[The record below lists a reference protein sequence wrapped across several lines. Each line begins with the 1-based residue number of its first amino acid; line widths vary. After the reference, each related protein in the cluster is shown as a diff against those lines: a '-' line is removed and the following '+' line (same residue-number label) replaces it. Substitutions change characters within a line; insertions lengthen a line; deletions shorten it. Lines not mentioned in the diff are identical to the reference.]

1 MALPIVSIVGN
12 INKIELKYLP
22 NGKALCSYKIE
33 CSEKNAKGEWDNLY
47 IDGVS
52 FDKSAE
58 FVNQY
63 FNDGDP
69 CIATGKLIT
78 EVYENKDGKKVYTI
92 KLKFPEITFAP
103 KPKGQPTQPQPKQA
117 PKVETYNAQGKKT
130 AEYDMPE
137 IDISEDEVPF

>member
-1 MALPIVSIVGN
+1 MALPTVSIFGN

-92 KLKFPEITFAP
+92 KLKFPEIGFAP
-103 KPKGQPTQPQPKQA
+103 KSKNSSPQPKQA
-117 PKVETYNAQGKKT
+117 PKVEVVYGKQENKLLT
-130 AEYDMPE
+130 NEFDIDESE
-137 IDISEDEVPF
+137 IPF

>member
-1 MALPIVSIVGN
+1 MALPTVSIFGN

-63 FNDGDP
+63 FNDGDA

-117 PKVETYNAQGKKT
+117 PKVEVVYGKQENKILT
-130 AEYDMPE
+130 NEFE
-137 IDISEDEVPF
+137 VNEDEIPF

>member
-1 MALPIVSIVGN
+1 MALPTVSIFGN
-12 INKIELKYLP
+12 INRIELKYLP

-63 FNDGDP
+63 FKDGDA

-78 EVYENKDGKKVYTI
+78 EVYENKEGKKIYTI
-92 KLKFPEITFAP
+92 KLKFPEIGFAP
-103 KPKGQPTQPQPKQA
+103 KSKNSSPQPKQA
-117 PKVETYNAQGKKT
+117 PKVEVVYGKQENKLLT
-130 AEYDMPE
+130 NEFDIDESE
-137 IDISEDEVPF
+137 IPF

>member
-1 MALPIVSIVGN
+1 MALPTVSIFGN

-52 FDKSAE
+52 FDKQAE
-58 FVNQY
+58 FVNNY
-63 FNDGDP
+63 FNDGDL
-69 CIATGKLIT
+69 CIATGKLVT
-78 EVYENKDGKKVYTI
+78 EVYENKEGKKVYTI
-92 KLKFPEITFAP
+92 KLKFPNIEFAP
-103 KPKGQPTQPQPKQA
+103 KSKNSSPQPKQA

-137 IDISEDEVPF
+137 IDISEDMIPF

>member
-1 MALPIVSIVGN
+1 MALPTVSIFGT
-12 INKIELKYLP
+12 INKKELKYLP

-52 FDKSAE
+52 FDKQAE

-63 FNDGDP
+63 FNDGDL
-69 CIATGKLIT
+69 CIATGKLVT
-78 EVYENKDGKKVYTI
+78 EVYENKEGKKVYTI
-92 KLKFPEITFAP
+92 KLKFPNIEFAP
-103 KPKGQPTQPQPKQA
+103 KSKNSAPQPKQA

-137 IDISEDEVPF
+137 IDISEDMIPF

>member
-1 MALPIVSIVGN
+1 MALPIVSIFGN

-63 FNDGDP
+63 FKDGDA

-78 EVYENKDGKKVYTI
+78 EVYENKEGKKIYTI
-92 KLKFPEITFAP
+92 KLKFPEIGFAP
-103 KPKGQPTQPQPKQA
+103 KSKNSSPQPKQA
-117 PKVETYNAQGKKT
+117 PKVEVVYGKQENKLLT
-130 AEYDMPE
+130 NEFDIDE
-137 IDISEDEVPF
+137 IEIPF

>member
-1 MALPIVSIVGN
+1 MALPTVSIFGN

-47 IDGVS
+47 IEGVS

-69 CIATGKLIT
+69 
-78 EVYENKDGKKVYTI
+78 V
-92 KLKFPEITFAP
+92 
-103 KPKGQPTQPQPKQA
+103 
-117 PKVETYNAQGKKT
+117 
-130 AEYDMPE
+130 
-137 IDISEDEVPF
+137 S